1 MASTNRLASK
11 AAPAKEVGSKKGPAK
26 KTPARKLPARKAPK
40 PQPAAA
46 DARPITVRMYNVGF
60 GDAFLVKIPDGAGE
74 RRILFDCGSVESSPS
89 GGSMGSI
96 VKRIIADAT
105 DPDGVAR
112 IDVVVAT
119 HRHKDHVSGF
129 ADEAWRQVQVREVW
143 LPWTE
148 HPSDPQARRIRELQS
163 RLALGLNQALA
174 AAPLAVGAEAQRQF
188 EVSRDIVANALM
200 LSNDAAM
207 RTLHSGFAGQAVR
220 RFLPDQNEQGA
231 SARLFD
237 TDALP
242 GVKVHVLGPSR
253 DPEVIRD
260 MDPPK
265 GEGYLRLQAA
275 APQGDDGSLLPVHP
289 FAAEFVLVAGAV
301 PWRLSPAELQSIHN
315 AGSMAELAVAVAL
328 DKAVNGTS
336 LVLLLDVAGTLLLFP
351 GDAQWGTWMNVL
363 NDAQWR
369 ELLRR
374 VAFFKIGHHGSHN
387 ATPPNFVRKLM
398 PRGCCAMASTL
409 TRAMWKFIP
418 KQELLADLL
427 AHGAEVARSD
437 LPPAGGRLFRIDT
450 GVVEARI
457 AF

>member
-1 MASTNRLASK
+1 MTTARKSV
-11 AAPAKEVGSKKGPAK
+11 APVPPAK
-26 KTPARKLPARKAPK
+26 KVRAKKMSARTPAK
-40 PQPAAA
+40 PAAA
-46 DARPITVRMYNVGF
+46 KADAARTIRVRMYNVGF
-60 GDAFLVKIPDGAGE
+60 GDAFLVKIPDGAQE
-74 RRILFDCGSVESSPS
+74 RRILFDCGSVESSAA
-89 GGSMGSI
+89 GGSMGGI

-105 DPDGVAR
+105 DADGVAR

-129 ADEAWRQVQVREVW
+129 ADAAWSQVQVREVW

-148 HPSDPQARRIRELQS
+148 HPSDAEARRIREAQS

-188 EVSRDIVANALM
+188 DVSRDLVANALM
-200 LSNDAAM
+200 LSNDTAM
-207 RTLHSGFAGQAVR
+207 RTLHSGFAGTPVR
-220 RFLPDQNEQGA
+220 RFFPEVNKPDGKPV
-231 SARLFD
+231 RLVE
-237 TDALP
+237 TAVLP
-242 GVKVHVLGPSR
+242 GLRVHVLGPSR

-265 GEGYLRLQAA
+265 GQGYLRLLGA
-275 APQGDDGSLLPVHP
+275 APRLDDGAVASIRP
-289 FAAEFVLVAGAV
+289 FAPEFVVDAAAV
-301 PWRLSPAELQSIHN
+301 PWQLSPLELQLINS
-315 AGSMAELAVAVAL
+315 AGVMTELAVAVAL

-351 GDAQWGTWMNVL
+351 GDAQWGTWMNIL
-363 NDAQWR
+363 DDAQWR

-374 VAFFKIGHHGSHN
+374 VSFFKIGHHGSHN

-418 KQELLADLL
+418 KQELLTDLL
-427 AHGAEVARSD
+427 DHGAQVARSD
-437 LPPAGGRLFRIDT
+437 QPPAAGPLFRIDT

-457 AF
+457 EF

>member
-1 MASTNRLASK
+1 MAT
-11 AAPAKEVGSKKGPAK
+11 AKKSVAKKSVLKKVPAK
-26 KTPARKLPARKAPK
+26 KVSVKTAALKTAVATSTPSL
-40 PQPAAA
+40 A
-46 DARPITVRMYNVGF
+46 DAARTVKVRMYNVGF

-74 RRILFDCGSVESSPS
+74 RRILFDCGSIDASPT
-89 GGSMGSI
+89 GGSMAGV
-96 VKRIIADAT
+96 VKRIIADVT
-105 DPDGVAR
+105 DDDGVAR

-129 ADEAWRQVQVREVW
+129 ANAAWSQVHVREVW

-148 HPSDPQARRIRELQS
+148 HPSDAEARRIREAQS
-163 RLALGLNQALA
+163 KLALGLNQALLS
-174 AAPLAVGAEAQRQF
+174 APLAVGVEAQRQF
-188 EVSRDIVANALM
+188 DLSRDVVDNALM

-207 RTLHSGFAGQAVR
+207 RTVHHGFAGNPVR
-220 RFLPDQNEQGA
+220 RFFPELTEPDNKPL
-231 SARLFD
+231 RLAE
-237 TDALP
+237 TAALP

-253 DPEVIRD
+253 ELGVIRD

-265 GEGYLRLQAA
+265 GQGYLRLLGA
-275 APQGDDGSLLPVHP
+275 APTVNDGVVTNICP
-289 FAAEFVLVAGAV
+289 FAPEFLVDGAAV
-301 PWRLSPAELQSIHN
+301 PWQLSPAELQLLHS

-351 GDAQWGTWMNVL
+351 GDAQWGTWMNIL
-363 NDAQWR
+363 DDAQWSD
-369 ELLRR
+369 LLRR

-418 KQELLADLL
+418 KQELLTDLL
-427 AHGAEVARSD
+427 ANGAQVARSD
-437 LPPAGGRLFRIDT
+437 VPPAGGPLFRIDT
-450 GVVEARI
+450 GVVEARV